1 MAGAAAPTASSGA
14 GAVARRVIRAL
25 ARREALTG
33 TAKEIMLAAFH
44 LAAYPLGY
52 MPFSGPRQVM
62 TVPSEEPPSD
72 IDPLHTPVIMVH
84 GWVHNRSA
92 FLVMARALR
101 RAGFAHVYS
110 LNYSSVT
117 DTIES
122 AAAALSEV
130 VDETLERTG
139 AKRCVLIG
147 HSMGG
152 VVARCYVQRFGGFDT
167 VDTVVSLGT
176 PHRGTHAASIGVG
189 TAIRQLRP
197 GSRLL
202 QSLEE
207 TARPSQVRWISF
219 YSDLDV
225 LIMPAIN
232 AKLVHPALDAINIR
246 VRDTGHLSMLLS
258 DDVLGTLV
266 EVLTSPGNPAAEQE
280 TARLRSRSQDPT
292 LRPRETD
299 STPA

>member
-1 MAGAAAPTASSGA
+1 MAVVGAPTTSSGA
-14 GAVARRVIRAL
+14 GDVTRRVIRAL

-33 TAKEIMLAAFH
+33 TVKEIMLAAFH

-52 MPFSGPRQVM
+52 LPFSGPRQVM
-62 TVPSEEPPSD
+62 TIPHEQPPSD
-72 IDPLHTPVIMVH
+72 IDPLHTPVIMLH

-122 AAAALSEV
+122 AAAALADV
-130 VDETLERTG
+130 VDETLEQTG
-139 AKRCVLIG
+139 AERCVLIG

-176 PHRGTHAASIGVG
+176 PHRGTHAAMVGVG
-189 TAIRQLRP
+189 TAVRQLRP
-197 GSRLL
+197 GSPLL

-207 TARPSQVRWISF
+207 TARPSNVRWISF
-219 YSDLDV
+219 YSDLDL

-280 TARLRSRSQDPT
+280 AARLRGSQQPAV
-292 LRPRETD
+292 RARKPD